1 MRGKDNSMDINIFEI
16 QQGKCCQVP
25 GHWEKRVFPDF
36 DSILFLRTDC
46 SPQLHFRKLFPFP
59 SLFLP
64 FQKSLGECMPSE
76 YHFQL
81 AFFSYNGENLDATFN
96 SSVSLRLEWWG
107 YFCLYNSLKKKKK
120 VNLQIIW
127 CTPSPFNQFFLIT
140 LIWVI
145 SDNCG
150 SFPLFLAV
158 FLPNERTKHFLNS
171 FRDLNNTS

>member
-1 MRGKDNSMDINIFEI
+1 MRGKYNSMDINIFEI

-36 DSILFLRTDC
+36 NSILFLRTDC

-59 SLFLP
+59 PLSLP

-96 SSVSLRLEWWG
+96 NSVSLRLEWWG
-107 YFCLYNSLKKKKK
+107 YFCLYNSLKKKKSELAN
-120 VNLQIIW
+120 NLMYTLSIQPILFNHTHLGHIRQLW
-127 CTPSPFNQFFLIT
+127 ELPFVPS
-140 LIWVI
+140 
-145 SDNCG
+145 S
-150 SFPLFLAV
+150 LFA
-158 FLPNERTKHFLNS
+158 
-171 FRDLNNTS
+171 